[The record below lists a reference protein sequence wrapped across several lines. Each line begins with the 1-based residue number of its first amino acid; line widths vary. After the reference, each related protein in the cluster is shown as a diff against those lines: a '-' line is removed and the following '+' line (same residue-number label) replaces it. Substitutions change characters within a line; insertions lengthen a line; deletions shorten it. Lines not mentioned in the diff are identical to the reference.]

1 MDENRIHEK
10 IFINIGNTRQGM
22 FIVGENI
29 NNPVLLFLHG
39 GPGMPTFFL
48 EKQYPTGLAQHFTVC
63 YWEQTGGGF
72 SFSPEISPEEMS
84 VERIVNDAIEVTKY
98 LRQRFGKEKIYLM
111 GHSWGSLI
119 GILTSARAPHLF
131 EAYIGVAQIT
141 NQSESEKLAF
151 KYMLDKYT
159 EAGNRGMVSKF
170 GSYNLENGKT
180 EIIRFFKSPLRD
192 KTMHELGIGTMH
204 GMKSVISGVF
214 IPFMTSKHYSIT
226 ERINLWRAKML
237 LLNKTK
243 LIEELFSHN
252 FPDEIPKLAIP
263 VYFLSGIHD
272 LTVNYELSREYL
284 KKIDAPV
291 KGFYTFEKS
300 AHSPMHEEPA
310 RFIDIMREDVKMKS
324 NKLAD
329 AF

>member
-1 MDENRIHEK
+1 MEEIRIHEK

-22 FIVGENI
+22 FIVGESI

-48 EKQYPTGLAQHFTVC
+48 EKQYPTGLEQHFTVC
-63 YWEQTGGGF
+63 YWEQTGGGI
-72 SFSPEISPEEMS
+72 SFSPEILPEEMS
-84 VERIVNDAIEVTKY
+84 IERIVTDAIEITKY

-119 GILTSARAPHLF
+119 GILTSAKAPDLF

-159 EAGNRGMVSKF
+159 EAGNKAMISKF
-170 GSYNLENGKT
+170 GSYNLENGKE

-192 KTMHELGIGTMH
+192 KTMHELGIGTMR
-204 GMKSVISGVF
+204 GMRSVITGVF
-214 IPFMTSKHYSIT
+214 IPFMTSKHYTIT
-226 ERINLWRAKML
+226 ERINLWRAKMF

-243 LIEELFSHN
+243 LIEELFNHDLPVE
-252 FPDEIPKLAIP
+252 FPKLPIP

-272 LTVNYELSREYL
+272 FTVNYELSREYL
-284 KKIDAPV
+284 KNIDAPV
-291 KGFYTFEKS
+291 RGFYSFDAS
-300 AHSPMHEEPA
+300 AHSPMHEEPM
-310 RFIDIMREDVKMKS
+310 RFIHLLKNDVIERKNS
-324 NKLAD
+324 LANPN
-329 AF
+329 

>member
-1 MDENRIHEK
+1 MDKNRIHEK

-22 FIVGENI
+22 FIVGKNI

-48 EKQYPTGLAQHFTVC
+48 EKQYPTGMEQHFTVC
-63 YWEQTGGGF
+63 YWEQTGGGI
-72 SFSPEISPEEMS
+72 SFSPDISPEEMS
-84 VERIVNDAIEVTKY
+84 VDRIVKDAIEVTKY

-119 GILTSARAPHLF
+119 GILTSAKAPHLF

-151 KYMLDKYT
+151 KFMLDKYN
-159 EAGNRGMVSKF
+159 EAGIKGMISKF
-170 GSYNLENGKT
+170 ESYNLENGN
-180 EIIRFFKSPLRD
+180 EEMIRYFKSPLRD
-192 KTMHELGIGTMH
+192 KAMHELGIGTMH

-214 IPFMTSKHYSIT
+214 VPFMTSNQYTIA
-226 ERINLWRAKML
+226 ERINLWRAKMF

-243 LIEELFSHN
+243 LIEELFHHN
-252 FPDEIPKLAIP
+252 LPVEISKLSIP
-263 VYFLSGIHD
+263 VCFLSGVHD
-272 LTVNYELSREYL
+272 YTVNYELSREYL

-291 KGFYTFEKS
+291 KGFYTFENS
-300 AHSPMHEEPA
+300 AHSPMHEESA
-310 RFIDIMREDVKMKS
+310 RFIEIMREDVMLKC

-329 AF
+329 LF